1 MNHWPHLLFTLQGH
15 HIDDSH
21 PIPIHSRPGMGAT
34 IGGGEMK
41 MGKITTWNKRKEDK
55 EWVDLR
61 ERIFKDI
68 REGMFDDM
76 GLDEMIQWVEQK
88 LRESQ

>member
-1 MNHWPHLLFTLQGH
+1 
-15 HIDDSH
+15 
-21 PIPIHSRPGMGAT
+21 MGAT
-34 IGGGEMK
+34 IGGGGMK
-41 MGKITTWNKRKEDK
+41 TGKITTWNGTKEEK

-61 ERIFKDI
+61 ERIFEDI
-68 REGMFDDM
+68 KEGMFDGM

>member
-1 MNHWPHLLFTLQGH
+1 
-15 HIDDSH
+15 
-21 PIPIHSRPGMGAT
+21 
-34 IGGGEMK
+34 
-41 MGKITTWNKRKEDK
+41 MGKITTWNKTKEEK

-61 ERIFKDI
+61 ERIFNDI
-68 REGMFDDM
+68 REGMFDGM